1 MAKSLKVLNTC
12 LELWAGAYEVWSFLL
27 LPGTVQFACQGKDSL
42 ARDGRDVF
50 LLSSEE
56 GEGRGVLRV
65 NSMSHIGASIT
76 SLKAFAVF
84 FLLPALLYFL
94 MSLLMLIS
102 ALSGSTGCSVEDI
115 CVCSSEASHQR
126 PG

>member
-1 MAKSLKVLNTC
+1 M
-12 LELWAGAYEVWSFLL
+12 
-27 LPGTVQFACQGKDSL
+27 PGTVQFACQGKDSL

-102 ALSGSTGCSVEDI
+102 ALSGSTGCSVGDF
-115 CVCSSEASHQR
+115 CVCSLEASH
-126 PG
+126 